1 MRILST
7 GIACTAICCVLVP
20 GAAVAAAKKVERSP
34 LVAEVTGCRSIA
46 DAAAR
51 LSCFDRSVAAL
62 AAAETRQDVVVM
74 DRQQVRDARKSL
86 FGIGLPDLNLFAGS
100 DDIDHIDA
108 TIADTQVDGS
118 GHWTFRMADGARWVQ
133 TDDYPI
139 ARRPRANDKVVIR
152 RAALGSFRLSVAG
165 QPAVKAHRVN

>member
-1 MRILST
+1 MRTLSASLAS
-7 GIACTAICCVLVP
+7 IALCSVTLCNNA
-20 GAAVAAAKKVERSP
+20 GAAAKKVERSP

-51 LSCFDRSVAAL
+51 LACFDRAVAAL

-86 FGIGLPDLNLFAGS
+86 FGIGLPDLNLFAGA

-108 TIADTQVDGS
+108 VIADAQVDGS

-139 ARRPRANDKVVIR
+139 GRRPRANDKVVIR

-165 QPAVKAHRVN
+165 QPAVKAHRLN